1 MRKAHRTALLPF
13 SAQQMYDLVN
23 DVDAY
28 PEFLPWCGGARMRE
42 LPGGEMEATL
52 DLALKGLH
60 KSFTTRNRL
69 VPGTEIHVSLVKGPF
84 RALHGHWLFQ
94 DLDSASDSPREIH
107 GCRVSLELNFALA
120 GRILE
125 LTVGPLMERVGD
137 SLVELFSDRARVVYA
152 RKLAAAERNS
162 GNSDAS

>member
-1 MRKAHRTALLPF
+1 MRKAHRTALLPY
-13 SAQQMYDLVN
+13 SAQQMFDLVN
-23 DVDAY
+23 DVNAY
-28 PEFLPWCGGARMRE
+28 PQFLPWCRSAQMKT
-42 LPGGEMEATL
+42 LSAVEMEATL

-69 VPGTEIHVSLVKGPF
+69 VPGREIHVSLVRGPF
-84 RALHGHWLFQ
+84 RTMNGHWLFQ

-137 SLVELFSDRARVVYA
+137 SLVDLFSERARKVYG
-152 RKLAAAERNS
+152 RPSSSIDSE
-162 GNSDAS
+162 NSDVG